1 MPFIILLS
9 ACVLVCA
16 VAMWR
21 FIHMARALRA
31 KEKAL
36 LDLTMENKELRYK
49 LTVTEKAHQS
59 IEESFR
65 HLSNEALLRNNTSF
79 MQLAKSTFEQLL
91 ESSKTDL
98 LQRQQHMSTV
108 LEPIQKALGG
118 VDEKLALLEKERLTA
133 YVDLRRQ
140 VHDLLT
146 SQTQLR
152 TETANLVKAL
162 RTPNAR
168 GQWGE
173 MQLKRVVE
181 MAGMLNHC
189 DFIEQQSV
197 DGGKL
202 RPDLI
207 INLPGGKTIV
217 VDAKTPLAAY
227 LNALEEEEDLEK
239 IALLEKHAQQVRGHI
254 KALSQRAYWEQ
265 FKESP
270 DFVVMFL
277 PGEAFFSAALERDP
291 SLIEYGVKEKVILA
305 TPTTLIALLRAVA
318 YGWRQE
324 SLADNA
330 KAVAQLG
337 RNLYKRLSDMANHF
351 SRMGKHVNSMVDS
364 YNSAMGTF
372 EKRVL
377 VSARHFTEL
386 DSQLTDIKMES
397 LTPIESIARRLHTYG
412 DDAPTTE
419 ENPTYEN
426 NA

>member
-1 MPFIILLS
+1 MLLS
-9 ACVLVCA
+9 ACVVVCT
-16 VAMWR
+16 VATWR
-21 FIHMARALRA
+21 FIHMARALRT
-31 KEKAL
+31 KEQAL
-36 LDLTMENKELRYK
+36 LVLTMENKELRYQ
-49 LTVTEKAHQS
+49 LTATEKAHQA
-59 IEESFR
+59 IEEKFR
-65 HLSNEALLRNNTSF
+65 HLSNEALLRNNESF
-79 MQLAKSTFEQLL
+79 MQLAKGAFEQLL

-162 RTPNAR
+162 RTPHAR

-181 MAGMLNHC
+181 MAGMLSHC

-202 RPDLI
+202 RPDLV

-227 LNALEEEEDLEK
+227 LNALEEEQDLEK
-239 IALLEKHAQQVRGHI
+239 IALLEKHAQHVRGHI

-337 RNLYKRLSDMANHF
+337 RNLYKRLSDMASHF
-351 SRMGKHVNSMVDS
+351 SRMGKHVNGMVDS
-364 YNSAMGTF
+364 YNAAMGTF

-386 DSQLTDIKMES
+386 DNQLADIKMES
-397 LTPIESIARRLHTYG
+397 LTPVESIARRLHTYG
-412 DDAPTTE
+412 DDAPITQETLPHE
-419 ENPTYEN
+419 SNDN
-426 NA
+426 V